1 MSNGVKQSK
10 IRTYYMPTQYVDQD
24 GVMYNHQ
31 QIKCYEYKKK
41 ETVKQWEQLNG
52 QNRLHTIIRVQI
64 FGRVPK
70 QLELF

>member
-10 IRTYYMPTQYVDQD
+10 IRIFYMPTWYVDQD
-24 GVMYNHQ
+24 GVMYNYQ

-41 ETVKQWEQLNG
+41 ETIKQWEQLDD
-52 QNRLHTIIRVQI
+52 QKRLHTVVRVQI
-64 FGRVPK
+64 FGRAAK